1 MVIQIATGQ
10 LDVEGIVVW
19 MKERVVQLS

>member
-1 MVIQIATGQ
+1 MVIQIATGK